1 MMNALPNI
9 VRFPLEWVVVLRE
22 YMAGHNALGPYV
34 VSKAIYDL
42 QLLLGPILLA
52 TLLYW
57 MTGTTDTHRQR
68 EGKGE
73 GEGKGGGRRRERV
86 GSDCLCV

>member
-1 MMNALPNI
+1 MIKVVALLMMNALPNI

-57 MTGTTDTHRQR
+57 MTGTTGTRRHR
-68 EGKGE
+68 EG
-73 GEGKGGGRRRERV
+73 GREERE
-86 GSDCLCV
+86 GSD